1 MKIQLVPNWRHLWK
15 AASIQILAVGAVLPE
30 ILQIVAD
37 NTALIPWLDEA
48 FLSTVRPSF
57 VQVVV
62 TLLIAGTYAVV
73 LQHHLA
79 KHWLRA
85 DH

>member
-1 MKIQLVPNWRHLWK
+1 MRRIAV
-15 AASIQILAVGAVLPE
+15 AMFLALP
-30 ILQIVAD
+30 LG
-37 NTALIPWLDEA
+37 LIPWLDEA